1 MPCPSLISVTTI
13 KYRPKATWVI
23 KRSIWLILPSHR
35 PSPRGVTVGTKAL
48 TQDACG
54 DDLSHTYRLWAE
66 SSEQGVEQ
74 VPGWL
79 LGSLDDV
86 TLPLG
91 LGESDRCVSPD
102 RGWVSPDGDLLLRV
116 A

>member
-1 MPCPSLISVTTI
+1 MPVVMIS
-13 KYRPKATWVI
+13 ATPTDS
-23 KRSIWLILPSHR
+23 R
-35 PSPRGVTVGTKAL
+35 
-48 TQDACG
+48 Q
-54 DDLSHTYRLWAE
+54 

-102 RGWVSPDGDLLLRV
+102 RGWVSPDVDLLLRD